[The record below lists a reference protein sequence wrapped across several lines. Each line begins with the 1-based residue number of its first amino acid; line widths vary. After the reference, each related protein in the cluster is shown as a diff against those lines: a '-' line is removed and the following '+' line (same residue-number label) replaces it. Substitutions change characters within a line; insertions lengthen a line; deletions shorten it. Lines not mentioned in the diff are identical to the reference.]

1 VICPSCGAKAPEGA
15 RFCPSCGQPLQT
27 RADERRIVTVLFAD
41 LVGFTSLS
49 ETRDPEQ
56 VKDLVDRCFERLVAD
71 ITAFGG
77 RVDKIVGDAI
87 VALFG
92 APVAHEDDAERAV
105 RGALQMQQT
114 LAAVA
119 AEVGVN
125 VQLRIGVNTGEVL
138 VGALRAGGDYT
149 AMGDVVNVASRLQ
162 SLAEPGQVV
171 VGQDSWVLTREVM
184 QYESLGSVQVR
195 GRDEAVDAWAAV
207 AALAPPG
214 RRPRRT
220 PTPLVGRDHEIGLL
234 RHALATAVARRR
246 PQFVLLVG
254 EAGIGKS
261 RLAEEIASIASA
273 EYGAAV
279 LEGRCVPYGEANV
292 WWPIAEALRQ
302 VCEIGAED
310 ATEQARQKCERA
322 VSDSIGIDPAS
333 SDGGVLVEGL
343 LYLMG
348 HEDALQSVDP
358 ARAREQARRA
368 VHALIDGVARERLLV
383 VVLSELHW
391 ADPLVLELI
400 DDLFHRSRGLPVVLV
415 ATARPELEGRWAPA
429 PGRHNAVVLHIDPLD
444 DESAARLVTALLGER
459 PPADLRAVL
468 LERSGGNPFF
478 LEEMVSLLAEAGV
491 LTREGSGYRV
501 GETAMAGDLPATL
514 RGLVAARL
522 DALSPEER
530 ATLEDAAV
538 TGHNGPLEALDA
550 LAASRGV
557 EAEPC
562 VDELLKKDLLELD
575 DDEWSFRS
583 DLVREV
589 AYETLTKAERA
600 RRHFVLADWLGRR
613 ADEDLQQVAHHYGAA
628 ALIAQELGSV
638 PGVPDDVCP
647 RALKTI
653 ERAAHWAYEQDI
665 PMVSVRLLDQAQEL
679 LADDDHYN
687 RRRLLLARAHARS
700 SLRQLDLARADLA
713 ALNLGEE
720 VPGATPTQVKA
731 WRAHYLSVLGDIEQ
745 KEGDNAGAIA
755 TLDQAIELWRDVGE
769 PHEVAS
775 ALRNV
780 GFAKLLTGDLAGSE
794 AAITEALAMFRDMS
808 DRRGEGWALQ
818 HLAWIAFSRGE
829 MSEAEERLGS
839 SLAMF
844 EEANDIGGKG
854 WALGLLGFVRYFQ
867 GDLEQAGQIAEKI
880 VPVGRELGDRWAL
893 GMSLVLLGSVR
904 LWTGDPMEAITHS
917 TEAREIF
924 ESISDRAGELMA
936 LAPLVRALA
945 ATGAVEEALEVI
957 RTTDIREGM
966 TYAGPDTFAGLLPA
980 AVALQIGDPDMA
992 ERAMAAKPS
1001 PTEQHED
1008 FVGRGEELVDRGL
1021 IALQRGQVEDAIGW
1035 LRRADEWAHS
1045 DGERAH
1051 ARGWLAVA
1059 LCSTGEP
1066 AAALDTA
1073 ASINELAAGTYL
1085 DHAVGATAEGFAF
1098 FQLQQ
1103 RPEGERA
1110 FAKAMGLVDG
1120 TGDRLSQAVYRLA
1133 YGHALDGLAD
1143 ESAAEVLGDA
1153 RERLQ
1158 AMGAA
1163 AAGWDT
1169 AYALAASASTTAAR

>member
-1 VICPSCGAKAPEGA
+1 M
-15 RFCPSCGQPLQT
+15 
-27 RADERRIVTVLFAD
+27 LFAD
-41 LVGFTSLS
+41 LVGFTTLS

-105 RGALQMQQT
+105 RAALQMQQT
-114 LAAVA
+114 LASVS
-119 AEVGVN
+119 AEMGVG

-162 SLAEPGQVV
+162 TLAEPGQVV
-171 VGQDSWVLTREVM
+171 VGQDTWVLTRQVL
-184 QYESLGSVQVR
+184 QYESLGSVQPR
-195 GRDEAVDAWAAV
+195 GRDEPVDAWAAV
-207 AALAPPG
+207 GALAPPG

-234 RHALATAVARRR
+234 RHALATAVARKR

-261 RLAEEIASIASA
+261 RLAEEIASVAAA

-302 VCEIGAED
+302 VCEIEPEDTPSESRRKCGTVVADSVGVEPESSEGA
-310 ATEQARQKCERA
+310 
-322 VSDSIGIDPAS
+322 
-333 SDGGVLVEGL
+333 VLVDGL

-348 HEDALQSVDP
+348 DEAALQDVDP

-368 VHALIDGVARERLLV
+368 VHALIEGVARDRLLV
-383 VVLSELHW
+383 IVLSELHW

-444 DESAARLVTALLGER
+444 DESAARLVAALLGER
-459 PPADLRAVL
+459 PPAELRAVL

-491 LTREGSGYRV
+491 LKREGTRYRV
-501 GETAMAGDLPATL
+501 GEAAMTSDLPATL

-522 DALSPEER
+522 DALTAAER

-538 TGHNGPLEALDA
+538 VGHNGPLAALDA
-550 LAASRGV
+550 LARSRGAD
-557 EAEPC
+557 AEPC
-562 VDELLKKDLLELD
+562 VDELTKKDLLELE
-575 DDEWSFRS
+575 DEDWSFRS

-589 AYETLTKAERA
+589 AYETLTKAERG
-600 RRHFVLADWLGRR
+600 RRHYVLADWLGSRP
-613 ADEDLQQVAHHYGAA
+613 DEDLQQVAHHYGAA
-628 ALIAQELGSV
+628 ALLAQELGTV
-638 PGVPDDVCP
+638 PGVPADICP
-647 RALKTI
+647 RALKMI
-653 ERAAHWAYEQDI
+653 ERAATWAYEQDI
-665 PMVSVRLLDQAQEL
+665 PLVSVRLLDQAEAL
-679 LADDDHYN
+679 LAPDDVVN
-687 RRRLLLARAHARS
+687 RNRLLLARAHARS
-700 SLRQLDLARADLA
+700 NLRQLERARADLD
-713 ALNLGEE
+713 ALQLPADDGTHD
-720 VPGATPTQVKA
+720 PQVTA
-731 WRAHYLSVLGDIEQ
+731 WRAHHLTVLGDIQQ
-745 KEGDNAGAIA
+745 KEGNMPGAVA
-755 TLDQAIELWRDVGE
+755 TLEEATGLWREVGSEHDV
-769 PHEVAS
+769 ADT
-775 ALRNV
+775 LRNL
-780 GFAKLLTGDLAGSE
+780 GFAKLMSGDPTGAE
-794 AAITEALAMFRDMS
+794 AVITEALVMFRAQA

-818 HLAWIAFSRGE
+818 HLAWISFARGE
-829 MSEAEERLGS
+829 MVEAEERLQK

-844 EEANDIGGKG
+844 EEVNDLGGKG

-867 GDLEQAGQIAEKI
+867 GDLEGAGHLAESI
-880 VPVGRELGDRWAL
+880 LPVSRELGDRWAL
-893 GMSLVLLGSVR
+893 AMTLVLLGSVR
-904 LWTGDPMEAITHS
+904 LWSGDPMQAITHAG
-917 TEAREIF
+917 EAREIF
-924 ESISDRAGELMA
+924 ESIGDNSGVLMA
-936 LAPLVRALA
+936 MAPLVRAVV
-945 ATGAVEEALEVI
+945 ATGAVTEALDMM
-957 RTTDIREGM
+957 RGQDAHEGI
-966 TYAGPDTFAGLLPA
+966 TYGGPDTFAGLLPT

-992 ERAMAAKPS
+992 ERVMVDKPPPDGS
-1001 PTEQHED
+1001 AND

-1021 IALQRGQVEDAIGW
+1021 VALQRGNIDDAVAW
-1035 LRRADEWAHS
+1035 FRRADEWAHS

-1059 LCSTGEP
+1059 LCAEGHPSE
-1066 AAALDTA
+1066 ALDVVAALTA
-1073 ASINELAAGTYL
+1073 LAAGTYL
-1085 DHAVGATAEGFAF
+1085 DHAVGAVAEGFAF
-1098 FQLQQ
+1098 FQLHQ

-1110 FAKAMGLVDG
+1110 FARALALVDG
-1120 TGDRLSQAVYRLA
+1120 TGDRLNQAIHRLA
-1133 YGHALDGLAD
+1133 YGHALDGLGD
-1143 ESAAEVLGDA
+1143 DGAAEVLADSRA
-1153 RERLQ
+1153 RLD
-1158 AMGAA
+1158 AMGATA
-1163 AAGWDT
+1163 TGWDT
-1169 AYALAASASTTAAR
+1169 AYALAASASATAPR

>member
-15 RFCPSCGQPLQT
+15 RFCPTCGQALQIH
-27 RADERRIVTVLFAD
+27 ADERRIVTVLFAD

-56 VKDLVDRCFERLVAD
+56 VKDLVDRCFERLVPD
-71 ITAFGG
+71 VTAFGG

-105 RGALQMQQT
+105 RAGLQMQHT

-119 AEVGVN
+119 TEVGVG
-125 VQLRIGVNTGEVL
+125 VQLRIGVNTGVVL

-162 SLAEPGQVV
+162 TRAEPGQVV
-171 VGQDSWVLTREVM
+171 VGQDTWTLTRQVV
-184 QYESLGSVQVR
+184 QYESLGSVQAK
-195 GRDEAVDAWAAV
+195 GRDEPVDAWVAV
-207 AALAPPG
+207 TALAPPG

-220 PTPLVGRDHEIGLL
+220 PTPLVGRDHEVGML

-261 RLAEEIASIASA
+261 RLAEEVASIASA
-273 EYGAAV
+273 EYGASV

-302 VCEIGAED
+302 VCAIEPED
-310 ATEQARQKCERA
+310 GPEDSRRKCEAAVTRA
-322 VSDSIGIDPAS
+322 VGSDPAS
-333 SDGGVLVEGL
+333 ADGAALVDGL

-348 HEDALQSVDP
+348 HEDALQDVDP

-368 VHALIDGVARERLLV
+368 VHTLLDGVARERLLV

-444 DESAARLVTALLGER
+444 DESAARLVTALLGGR

-491 LTREGSGYRV
+491 LTRDANGYRV
-501 GETAMAGDLPATL
+501 GEAAMASDLPATL

-522 DALSPEER
+522 DALSAVER

-538 TGHNGPLEALDA
+538 IGHSGLLAALEALG
-550 LAASRGV
+550 ASRGV
-557 EAEPC
+557 DADPC
-562 VDELLKKDLLELD
+562 VEELAKKDLLELD
-575 DDEWSFRS
+575 EDDWSFRS
-583 DLVREV
+583 DVVREV

-600 RRHFVLADWLGRR
+600 RRHFVLADWLGHRP
-613 ADEDLQQVAHHYGAA
+613 DEDLQAVAHHYGAA
-628 ALIAQELGSV
+628 ALLAQELGTV
-638 PGVPDDVCP
+638 PGVPDDICP

-665 PMVSVRLLDQAQEL
+665 PLVSVRLLDQAEAL
-679 LADDDHYN
+679 LGPDDEFN
-687 RRRLLLARAHARS
+687 RRRVLLARAHARS

-713 ALNLGEE
+713 ALGLTDEMAAAH
-720 VPGATPTQVKA
+720 PGVA
-731 WRAHYLSVLGDIEQ
+731 AHYLTVRGDVEQ
-745 KEGDNAGAIA
+745 KEGNTVAAIC
-755 TLDQAIELWRDVGE
+755 TLEEAISLWRQVGDE
-769 PHEVAS
+769 HEVADG
-775 ALRNV
+775 LRNM
-780 GFAKLLTGDLAGSE
+780 GFAKLMSGDIDGAEL
-794 AAITEALAMFRDMS
+794 AITEALVMFQNQG

-818 HLAWIAFSRGE
+818 HLAWASFVAGD
-829 MSEAEERLGS
+829 MGAAEERLQS
-839 SLAMF
+839 SIRMF
-844 EEANDIGGKG
+844 EEANDVGGKG

-867 GDLEQAGQIAEKI
+867 GDLQEAGRIAESI
-880 VPVGRELGDRWAL
+880 LPVGRELGDKWAL
-893 GMSLVLLGSVR
+893 GMTLVLVGMVR
-904 LWTGDPMEAITHS
+904 LFTGDPVDAIAHAS
-917 TEAREIF
+917 EAREVFDAIGDH
-924 ESISDRAGELMA
+924 SGGLMA
-936 LAPLVRALA
+936 LAPLVRAMA
-945 ATGAVEEALEVI
+945 ASGAVGEAFDLLRPEKVH
-957 RTTDIREGM
+957 EGI
-966 TYAGPDTFAGLLPA
+966 TFGGPDTFAGLLPA
-980 AVALQIGDPDMA
+980 ALALQVGDPDAA
-992 ERAMAAKPS
+992 ERALAET
-1001 PTEQHED
+1001 PTPPKKGD
-1008 FVGRGEELVDRGL
+1008 FVGRGEELVVRGL
-1021 IALQRGQVEDAIGW
+1021 VSLQRGQLDEAREWIE
-1035 LRRADEWAHS
+1035 RAEESAHS

-1051 ARGWLAVA
+1051 ARSWLAVTQCA
-1059 LCSTGEP
+1059 QGHP
-1066 AAALDTA
+1066 ADALDTA
-1073 ASINELAAGTYL
+1073 ATIAELSAGTYL
-1085 DHAVGATAEGFAF
+1085 DRTVGAVAEGFAF
-1098 FQLQQ
+1098 FQLHQ

-1110 FAKAMGLVDG
+1110 FAKALGLVDG
-1120 TGDRLSQAVYRLA
+1120 TGDRLSQAVMRLA
-1133 YGHALDGLAD
+1133 YGHGLDGIGD
-1143 ESAAEVLGDA
+1143 EGAAEVLADA
-1153 RERLQ
+1153 RSRLD
-1158 AMGAA
+1158 AMGAPA
-1163 AAGWDT
+1163 TGWDT
-1169 AYALAASASTTAAR
+1169 AYSLASTASATAAR